1 MLLIIVLVRIA
12 LSAVF
17 SLAGITKLMDQAGTR
32 EAVKNFGA
40 PEATAP
46 AVSFI
51 LPFVELAIAI
61 GLLFSETSAV
71 SSIGGLLLLGVFI
84 LAISVNLARGQT
96 HDCHCFGQLYSRPLG
111 WPTLVRNIIF
121 ALGAGFVLWEA
132 TLTASPGIVSTLVTL
147 STVGWVLLAVGVAVI
162 VAVFLYLQYR
172 HRKALAAAVGPEGLP
187 IDSIAPDFELPAYHG
202 GKKSLAQ
209 LLDHGK
215 PLLLLFTNPHCG
227 PCVVLFKEIKEW
239 QDAHQDKLTIALISR
254 GTIKENFVN
263 VARNGLGEVLL
274 QKEREVGEKYGGLA
288 TPTGVVVSSDGRIA
302 SRVAAGAD
310 EIRGL
315 LNDLLGNANGSN
327 NHHHHA
333 ELETPAEH
341 AADETVWPA
350 H

>member
-1 MLLIIVLVRIA
+1 MLLTIVLVRIA
-12 LSAVF
+12 LSVVF
-17 SLAGITKLMDQAGTR
+17 SLAGVTKLMDQPGTR

-40 PEATAP
+40 PNAITP
-46 AVSFI
+46 AVAFV
-51 LPFVELAIAI
+51 LPFIELAIAV
-61 GLLFSETSAV
+61 GLLFSETTVV
-71 SSIGGLLLLGVFI
+71 SSIAGILLLGLFVV
-84 LAISVNLARGQT
+84 AISVNLARGQT

-111 WPTLVRNIIF
+111 WPTLARNIIF
-121 ALGAGFVLWEA
+121 MLGAGFVLWQA
-132 TLTASPGIVSTLVTL
+132 TLTASPGIVATLVTL
-147 STVGWVLLAVGVAVI
+147 STVGWTLLALAVAVI
-162 VAVFLYLQYR
+162 VSVFLYLQQR

-239 QDAHQDKLTIALISR
+239 QDAHQDRLTIALISR

-274 QKEREVGEKYGGLA
+274 QKEREIGEKYGGLA
-288 TPTGVVVSSDGRIA
+288 TPTGVVVNPDGRIA
-302 SRVAAGAD
+302 SRVATGAD

-315 LNDLLGNANGSN
+315 LNNVLANANGSS
-327 NHHHHA
+327 HHHQVA
-333 ELETPAEH
+333 TENPGQEFASETAQPTH
-341 AADETVWPA
+341 
-350 H
+350 

>member
-1 MLLIIVLVRIA
+1 MPLIIVLVRIA
-12 LSAVF
+12 LSVVF
-17 SLAGITKLMDQAGTR
+17 GLAGITKLMDQPGTR

-46 AVSFI
+46 AVALI

-61 GLLFSETSAV
+61 GLLFSATTAV
-71 SSIGGLLLLGVFI
+71 SSISGLLLLGVFI

-111 WPTLVRNIIF
+111 WPTLVRNVLF
-121 ALGAGFVLWEA
+121 ALGAGFIFWQV
-132 TLTASPGIVSTLVTL
+132 TLAASPNIASTLGAL
-147 STVGWVLLAVGVAVI
+147 STAGWTLLLAAVAVI

-172 HRKALAAAVGPEGLP
+172 HRKALAAMVGPEGLP

-202 GKKSLAQ
+202 GTKSLTQ
-209 LLDHGK
+209 LLAHGK

-239 QDAHQDKLTIALISR
+239 QDAHNERLTIALLSR

-274 QKEREVGEKYGGLA
+274 QKEREIGEKYGGRA
-288 TPTGVVVSSDGRIA
+288 TPTAVVVNPDGRIA

-310 EIRGL
+310 DIRAL
-315 LNDLLGNANGSN
+315 LNNLLGNANGG
-327 NHHHHA
+327 
-333 ELETPAEH
+333 EPKTEGGGQK
-341 AADETVWPA
+341 TVGSGQKTENE
-350 H
+350 

>member
-12 LSAVF
+12 LSVVF
-17 SLAGITKLMDQAGTR
+17 SLAGITKLMDQPGTR

-40 PEATAP
+40 PNAIAP
-46 AVSFI
+46 AVAFV
-51 LPFVELAIAI
+51 LPFIELAIAV
-61 GLLFSETSAV
+61 GLLFSETTVV
-71 SSIGGLLLLGVFI
+71 SSIAGILLLGLFVI
-84 LAISVNLARGQT
+84 AISVNLARGRT

-111 WPTLVRNIIF
+111 WPTLLRNIIF
-121 ALGAGFVLWEA
+121 MLGAGFVLWQA
-132 TLTASPGIVSTLVTL
+132 ALAASPKIVSTLATL
-147 STVGWVLLAVGVAVI
+147 SAAGWTAIAMAVAGML
-162 VAVFLYLQYR
+162 AVFLYLQQR

-274 QKEREVGEKYGGLA
+274 QKEREIGEKYGGLA
-288 TPTGVVVSSDGRIA
+288 TPTGVVVSPDGRIA

-310 EIRGL
+310 EIRNL
-315 LNDLLGNANGSN
+315 LSNVLGNANGSS
-327 NHHHHA
+327 HHHPA
-333 ELETPAEH
+333 ATENPEQEFVGETAQPTH
-341 AADETVWPA
+341 
-350 H
+350 

>member
-12 LSAVF
+12 LSVVF
-17 SLAGITKLMDQAGTR
+17 SLAGITKLMDQPGTR

-40 PEATAP
+40 PNAIAP
-46 AVSFI
+46 AVAFV
-51 LPFVELAIAI
+51 LPLIELAIAA
-61 GLLFSETSAV
+61 GLLFSETTVV
-71 SSIGGLLLLGVFI
+71 SSIAGILLLGLFVV
-84 LAISVNLARGQT
+84 AISVNLARGRA

-111 WPTLVRNIIF
+111 WSTLARNIVF
-121 ALGAGFVLWEA
+121 MLGAGFVLWQAVLAASPNIISTLA
-132 TLTASPGIVSTLVTL
+132 TLSAAGWSAIAVAAAGMLV
-147 STVGWVLLAVGVAVI
+147 
-162 VAVFLYLQYR
+162 VFLYLQQR
-172 HRKALAAAVGPEGLP
+172 HRKALAAEVGPEGLP

-239 QDAHQDKLTIALISR
+239 QDAHQDRLTIALISR

-274 QKEREVGEKYGGLA
+274 QKEREVGEKYGGRA
-288 TPTGVVVSSDGRIA
+288 TPTGVVVSPDGRIA

-315 LNDLLGNANGSN
+315 LNNVLASANGSS
-327 NHHHHA
+327 HHHQA
-333 ELETPAEH
+333 ATEDPEQEFVSETAQPTH
-341 AADETVWPA
+341 
-350 H
+350 